1 MTTDTLSNTTTAAY
15 CINGNPA
22 PREAFYALACDPT
35 RSIAVEAC
43 AGAGKTWMLVS
54 RILRALLDG
63 CPPQDILAIT
73 FTKKAA
79 GEMRD
84 RLNAELRRWVGLSD
98 DALAA
103 ELRAR
108 GLSAA
113 DAQRRAPE
121 ARSLHPRLTA
131 LGRPVQVRTFHGWF
145 AALLRGAPLSVLQ
158 ELELPPQYELLEDDA
173 QAVALVWPRLYA
185 ALAASPS
192 DKQDFMDSVAQ
203 HGRHQTLKAL
213 ENALQKRVEFA
224 LSDAAGVVDAS
235 VQHFGELF
243 PRWADLDTPEQAL
256 LDPAART
263 RWLAWAKALGGE
275 TNKTPKAA
283 ADGVVKAFA
292 LADQA
297 ALMPQRLALLRKAF
311 FVATED
317 RLSHNLTKFA
327 AAQEAEPELQDL
339 CSAQRQHQAWQ
350 HHQRMARLSRVL
362 LSAFGALKRERGWI
376 DMNDVEGA
384 ARRLLGDAELS
395 GWMQQRLDARV
406 RHVLIDEF
414 QDTNPLQWQAL
425 YGWLSAYAGAGPGE
439 APCVFLVGDPKQSI
453 YRFRRAEPQVFKAAQ
468 AFVVSGLAGA
478 LLSCDH
484 TRRCAL
490 GVVQALNT
498 AMLGALAAG
507 EYSDYRA
514 HTTESTQPG
523 AVLALPQVARPSRE
537 RPGATDDEEP
547 AWRDSLT
554 TPRVLPED
562 TLSALEA
569 RQAADW
575 VAAEIASGQRKADDV
590 MVLSRRR
597 ERLGWMHAALLERG
611 IASEQPE
618 KLDLC
623 EAPAVQDVVAL
634 LDVLVSPRHDLSL
647 ARALKSPLFGWS
659 DDALAQIARMARDAP
674 VMRLH
679 PQATPRS
686 EAGNSAGN
694 SATDA
699 PTPAPASLKTP
710 WWDVLQRFAAL
721 PAHKQTRCLQRP
733 EQDPDATQTK
743 TQAAD
748 FVATAQRL
756 ALYQHWVQTLPP
768 HDALS
773 ALYDHGDVLARF
785 AQAVPSSQRAAVLA
799 QLRDVLAQSL
809 AQDGGRFLTPYRLVR
824 ALKAG
829 GIKATP
835 SQTPGAVR
843 LLTIHG
849 AKGLE
854 AHTVLMLDTDTGSS
868 KPDSM
873 GVLVDW
879 PGENPV
885 PRRFVFLA
893 SEKSPPACVVS
904 VLQQEQ
910 QARALEELNALYVAL
925 TRAEE
930 RLVISSFEPHQR
942 SSAASWY
949 QRLQPLALPLD
960 QPLPLSKL
968 LAQPLSAPLDAADAP
983 DTPDASEALP
993 STQAANSSATTATAT
1008 SFVLLSL
1015 PSYTPPA
1022 TRATQAEALPSP
1034 TDAPALP
1041 NDERARIGLALHRLL
1056 QWCPTPAQGFDWT
1069 PTHLQAAARE
1079 FGLNPEQAQAAQ
1091 TMARNILT
1099 GPAAWVWDAEQLDHW
1114 GNEVELF
1121 HQGELLR
1128 LDRLVHQRATA
1139 NQAATWWVLDF
1150 KSAENPEQ
1158 QPELLAQMRRYQQA
1172 VTQAQPGE
1180 PLRLA
1185 FINPL
1190 GQLREVT
1197 PDMLTP

>member
-1 MTTDTLSNTTTAAY
+1 MTTATVKTPLTTSLTTTLTATSTAAASTTAAY

-22 PREAFYALACDPT
+22 PREAFYAVACDPA

-73 FTKKAA
+73 FTKKAS

-84 RLNAELRRWVGLSD
+84 RLNAELRRWATLSD
-98 DALAA
+98 DALAN

-173 QAVALVWPRLYA
+173 QAVALVWPRFYA
-185 ALAASPS
+185 ALTASPN

-235 VQHFGELF
+235 VQPFGELF

-256 LDPAART
+256 LAPTARP

-275 TNKTPKAA
+275 TNKTPKTAA
-283 ADGVVKAFA
+283 AGVVTAFE
-292 LADQA
+292 LADEPAQ
-297 ALMPQRLALLRKAF
+297 MPKRLALLRKAF

-317 RLSHNLTKFA
+317 RLNTNLTKFT

-362 LSAFGALKRERGWI
+362 LAAYGALKRERGWI

-468 AFVVSGLAGA
+468 AFVVNGLAGA

-484 TRRCAL
+484 TRRCAQ

-498 AMLGALAAG
+498 AMLGAVAEG

-514 HTTESTQPG
+514 HTTESTYTG
-523 AVLALPQVARPSRE
+523 AVLALPQVARHSRE
-537 RPGATDDEEP
+537 RPGATDAEEP

-575 VAAEIASGQRKADDV
+575 VAAEIASGQLKADDV

-659 DDALAQIARMARDAP
+659 DDALGQMARMARDAP

-686 EAGNSAGN
+686 DAGN

-721 PAHKQTRCLQRP
+721 PAHEQTRCLQRP
-733 EQDPDATQTK
+733 EQDPDAAPTE

-785 AQAVPSSQRAAVLA
+785 AQAVPASQRAAVLA

-879 PGENPV
+879 PGENAV

-949 QRLQPLALPLD
+949 QRLQPLALPLE
-960 QPLPLSKL
+960 QPVSLPVSDP
-968 LAQPLSAPLDAADAP
+968 LAKPLSAPLDAAGAP
-983 DTPDASEALP
+983 DTHAASKALP
-993 STQAANSSATTATAT
+993 TTQATTAAAN
-1008 SFVLLSL
+1008 FVLPSL

-1022 TRATQAEALPSP
+1022 ARATQAEALTSP

-1099 GPAAWVWDAEQLDHW
+1099 GPAAWAWDAEQLDH
-1114 GNEVELF
+1114 
-1121 HQGELLR
+1121 
-1128 LDRLVHQRATA
+1128 
-1139 NQAATWWVLDF
+1139 
-1150 KSAENPEQ
+1150 
-1158 QPELLAQMRRYQQA
+1158 
-1172 VTQAQPGE
+1172 
-1180 PLRLA
+1180 
-1185 FINPL
+1185 
-1190 GQLREVT
+1190 
-1197 PDMLTP
+1197 

>member
-1 MTTDTLSNTTTAAY
+1 MTTAAY
-15 CINGNPA
+15 RINGKHV
-22 PREAFYALACDPT
+22 PREAFYAVACDPA

-63 CPPQDILAIT
+63 CAPQDILAIT
-73 FTKKAA
+73 FTKKAS

-84 RLNAELRRWVGLSD
+84 RLNAELRRWAGLSD
-98 DALAA
+98 DALAS

-108 GLSAA
+108 GLT
-113 DAQRRAPE
+113 DAEALRRTSE

-158 ELELPPQYELLEDDA
+158 ELQLPPQYELLEDDA
-173 QAVALVWPRLYA
+173 QAVALVWPRFYA
-185 ALAASPS
+185 ALAANP
-192 DKQDFMDSVAQ
+192 DDRQDFMDSVAQ

-213 ENALQKRVEFA
+213 EKALQKRVEFGLA
-224 LSDAAGVVDAS
+224 DAAGVVEAS
-235 VQHFGELF
+235 VQAFAALF
-243 PRWADLDTPEQAL
+243 PRWAGLASPELALQA
-256 LDPAART
+256 PGARA

-275 TNKTPKAA
+275 TNKTPKVAA
-283 ADGVVKAFA
+283 AGVVDAFA
-292 LADQA
+292 LADEP

-311 FVATED
+311 FVAAED
-317 RLSHNLTKFA
+317 RLNTNLAKFA

-339 CSAQRQHQAWQ
+339 CSARRQHQAWQ

-362 LSAFGALKRERGWI
+362 LAAYGTLKRERGWI

-384 ARRLLGDAELS
+384 ALRLLGDAELS

-468 AFVVSGLAGA
+468 AFVVDGLAGA

-484 TRRCAL
+484 TRRCAH
-490 GVVQALNT
+490 GVVDALNT
-498 AMLGALAAG
+498 AMLAAVQAG
-507 EYSDYRA
+507 EYSSDYRE
-514 HTTESTQPG
+514 HTTESGEPG
-523 AVLALPQVARPSRE
+523 AVLALPQLARSLRE
-537 RPGATDDEEP
+537 RPGRSAGGEP
-547 AWRDSLT
+547 VWRDSLT
-554 TPRVLPED
+554 MPRVFPED
-562 TLSALEA
+562 TMSALEA

-575 VAAEIASGQRKADDV
+575 VASEIALGRVKADDV

-647 ARALKSPLFGWS
+647 ARALKSPLFGWG
-659 DDALAQIARMARDAP
+659 DDALAQLARL
-674 VMRLH
+674 RL
-679 PQATPRS
+679 RWS
-686 EAGNSAGN
+686 VRGSAGGDAVGLLDQGAVPL
-694 SATDA
+694 ATM
-699 PTPAPASLKTP
+699 PASVKP
-710 WWDVLQRFAAL
+710 SWWDVLHRFAAL
-721 PAHKQTRCLQRP
+721 PAEEQAALLQRP
-733 EQDPDATQTK
+733 AHSSAATTKQTS
-743 TQAAD
+743 D

-756 ALYQHWVQTLPP
+756 ALYRSWVQSLPP

-773 ALYDHGDVLARF
+773 SLYDHGDVLARF
-785 AQAVPSSQRAAVLA
+785 AQTVPASQRAGVLA
-799 QLRDVLAQSL
+799 QLRDLLAHSL

-835 SQTPGAVR
+835 TQTPGAVR

-854 AHTVLMLDTDTGSS
+854 AHTVLMLDTDSGAS
-868 KPDSM
+868 KPDNM

-879 PGENPV
+879 PGEDAA
-885 PRRFVFLA
+885 PRRFVFLS
-893 SEKSPPACVVS
+893 SEKSPPACAVG
-904 VLQQEQ
+904 VLLVEQ

-925 TRAEE
+925 TRAEH

-942 SSAASWY
+942 GSTVSWY
-949 QRLQPLALPLD
+949 QRLQ
-960 QPLPLSKL
+960 S
-968 LAQPLSAPLDAADAP
+968 LAQPLDAP
-983 DTPDASEALP
+983 DVADALAGNPEAQGAAMQFVLP
-993 STQAANSSATTATAT
+993 S
-1008 SFVLLSL
+1008 L
-1015 PSYTPPA
+1015 PAYVPPPGWVPVPESEQQQPA
-1022 TRATQAEALPSP
+1022 EQSDEPTRM
-1034 TDAPALP
+1034 
-1041 NDERARIGLALHRLL
+1041 GLALHRLL
-1056 QWCPTPAQGFDWT
+1056 QWCPTPAAGFEWT

-1079 FGLNPEQAQAAQ
+1079 FGLTLAQAQAAQ
-1091 TMARNILT
+1091 AMAQRIVA
-1099 GPAAWVWDAEQLDHW
+1099 GQAAWAWDADQLDHW

-1128 LDRLVHQRATA
+1128 LDRLVRQRGSSSAPGA
-1139 NQAATWWVLDF
+1139 WWVLDF
-1150 KSAENPEQ
+1150 KTAEHPER
-1158 QPELLAQMRRYQQA
+1158 QPALRAQMRRYQQA
-1172 VTQAQPGE
+1172 LADTRPGE
-1180 PLRLA
+1180 VVRLA
-1185 FINPL
+1185 FINPQGL
-1190 GQLREVT
+1190 LLELT
-1197 PDMLTP
+1197 PDMLAS